1 MMEGIGRTPA
11 FVLPMVDPLVELYE
25 LLLQKP
31 SLLGRIIFIANLWNP
46 ETHRYDRGLAD
57 RFHSSAASNALARW
71 HQMFFVE
78 WLSQSLEEKERDV
91 KQYWQSLG
99 GSRDQIKPIKDQ
111 SEAAIPPLVR
121 DEERKL
127 FLMDLSFIFAVL

>member
-1 MMEGIGRTPA
+1 MA
-11 FVLPMVDPLVELYE
+11 DPLVELYE

-31 SLLGRIIFIANLWNP
+31 SLLGRIIYIANLWNP
-46 ETHRYDRGLAD
+46 ETSRYDRGLPD
-57 RFHSSAASNALARW
+57 RFRFNAASNALARW

-78 WLSQSLEEKERDV
+78 WLSQPLEEKERDV

-99 GSRDQIKPIKDQ
+99 GSREQIKGMKDQ

-121 DEERKL
+121 EEERRL